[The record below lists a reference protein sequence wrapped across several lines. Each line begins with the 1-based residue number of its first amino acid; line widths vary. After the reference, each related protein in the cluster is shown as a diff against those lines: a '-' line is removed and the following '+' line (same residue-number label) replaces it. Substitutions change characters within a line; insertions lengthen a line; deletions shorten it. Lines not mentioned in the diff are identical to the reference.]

1 MIAKAP
7 EEGKHG
13 KRGHDTGGL
22 LRYLFGKGRANE
34 HTNPHL
40 VAAWDPEWLAGGAFA
55 GRLGE
60 RGGLAALARQIDAAM
75 TGHDVVLDDGH
86 VYHMVL
92 SVPPADSNAEKGF
105 FGDARWQE
113 LVESAIEHMGFG
125 PDADGA
131 GGCRWVAVHH
141 GLSVNGNDHVHLVVN
156 LVRGDGR
163 VADTY
168 RDYPR
173 WREWCLAVEE
183 RYGLTRTSPAGMGR
197 KATSRAELE
206 RATATGK
213 DTDRAR
219 LTRLVSQAASVAD
232 DDEQFLEQLRL
243 AGVRYKPHLSGGKVT
258 GYTVSLAPSED
269 DPEPLWFAGSTLRRD
284 LSLPRLRARFRAVS
298 DNIAEAYEAQ
308 LLRLWTADPERAP
321 SEPDRLHNYWR
332 QVKSHLQEV
341 EVGLAGEVGDD
352 RDRWSQAVGQT
363 ADLVMVLA
371 DFDLDNAHRLR
382 RTADVLSRAA
392 QLDRTQPRP
401 SARQRGVVLP
411 LLLTAARTAAACKS
425 PTPLVLAAVIVAV
438 YTIITILQNLAE
450 QRQRRLRAST
460 RQYLAAAATELS
472 GHPAVVASI
481 VDAVARQGEP
491 EETNQAAVVTTRE
504 QDHQPERSRLS
515 QSRERL
521 NARATPVTSPL
532 EAVSR
537 RPRK

>member
-1 MIAKAP
+1 VIAKAP

-55 GRLGE
+55 GQLGE

-105 FGDARWQE
+105 FGDARWRE

-125 PDADGA
+125 PDAEGV

-206 RATATGK
+206 RAKATGK
-213 DTDRAR
+213 DTDRTR
-219 LTRLVSQAASVAD
+219 LTQLVSQAAAAAD
-232 DDEQFLEQLRL
+232 SDEQFLEQLRL

-258 GYTVSLAPSED
+258 GYTVSLTPSEN

-284 LSLPRLRARFRAVS
+284 LGLPRLRARFGAVS
-298 DNIAEAYEAQ
+298 DDFAEPSERQ
-308 LLRLWTADPERAP
+308 QLRLWTADPQRAT
-321 SEPDRLHNYWR
+321 SEPNRHSVWWR
-332 QVKSHLQEV
+332 QVKGHLQQV
-341 EVGLAGEVGDD
+341 EVGLADEVGDD

-363 ADLVMVLA
+363 ADLVVVLA
-371 DFDLDNAHRLR
+371 DFDADNTHRLR
-382 RTADVLSRAA
+382 RTADLLSRAA
-392 QLDRTQPRP
+392 QIDRTQPRP

-411 LLLTAARTAAACKS
+411 LLVTATRTAAVCKS
-425 PTPLVLAAVIVAV
+425 PTPLMLAAIVVMV
-438 YTIITILQNLAE
+438 YAIITILQRLAE
-450 QRQRRLRAST
+450 QQHRLHAST
-460 RQYLAAAATELS
+460 HQQITAAGNEMSA
-472 GHPAVVASI
+472 HPEVIAEI
-481 VDAVARQGEP
+481 
-491 EETNQAAVVTTRE
+491 
-504 QDHQPERSRLS
+504 RSRQEAEWAETPALADVPPVQAPAS
-515 QSRERL
+515 GSRGAASDHAASSRKPAAKAYVPPSPPATRGR
-521 NARATPVTSPL
+521 AR
-532 EAVSR
+532 
-537 RPRK
+537 